1 MSRSKSKSGLF
12 AIALLVFVVVAC
24 KQLQSLARPTVLKSP
39 DGKFQLTVP
48 AGWQER
54 PSLHA
59 TASIK
64 AANVLQETYVIVI
77 SDTKIDFASDMTL
90 DKFTDIT
97 RRRMLSKVD
106 EGDSTPPL
114 PVTINGNEGR
124 QYLLAGVVDNLKI
137 SYLITTVETAEN
149 YHQIITWTLRSRIDK
164 NQPIL
169 QKVTES
175 FRATDAVATSSQN
188 SQP

>member
-1 MSRSKSKSGLF
+1 MAPLKPKSGLF
-12 AIALLVFVVVAC
+12 AIALLVCVVVAC
-24 KQLQSLARPTVLKSP
+24 KQLQSLARPTVLTSP

-64 AANVLQETYVIVI
+64 AANVLQKTYVIVI
-77 SDTKIDFASDMTL
+77 TENKIDFASNMTL

-97 RRRMLSKVD
+97 RRAMLSKVT

-124 QYLLAGVVDNLKI
+124 QYALEGVVNNVKL
-137 SYLITTVETAEN
+137 SYLITAVETTAN
-149 YHQIITWTLRSRIDK
+149 YHQIITWTLRSRIDQSQSTFLK
-164 NQPIL
+164 I
-169 QKVTES
+169 TES
-175 FRATDAVATSSQN
+175 FRPTGATPASSP
-188 SQP
+188 SLQP